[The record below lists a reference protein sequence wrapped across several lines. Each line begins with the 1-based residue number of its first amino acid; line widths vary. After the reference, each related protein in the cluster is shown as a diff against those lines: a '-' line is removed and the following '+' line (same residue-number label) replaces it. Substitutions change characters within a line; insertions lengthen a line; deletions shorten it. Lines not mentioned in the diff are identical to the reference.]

1 MPSPAK
7 TRIIVLHLT
16 KQSDYGVV
24 LHAVDSDAGRRSFLV
39 RGLRRS
45 GATAAFHSLA
55 LLEAVSG
62 ESPKSTLAYLKE
74 WTPAPQLPHLRSDL
88 IKSTVAM
95 FISEVLYRSFTSEM
109 ADPALFDWLCEA
121 IVTLDGAEG
130 SIANFPCWFLVG
142 YAVRM
147 GFMPGESIEPDGL
160 FPPAEAALFQQILHC
175 PLQEALALPLSARG
189 RQSFLRKMLQYL
201 SYHLG
206 TTIDARSLD
215 VLHEVLA

>member
-1 MPSPAK
+1 M
-7 TRIIVLHLT
+7 
-16 KQSDYGVV
+16 
-24 LHAVDSDAGRRSFLV
+24 
-39 RGLRRS
+39 
-45 GATAAFHSLA
+45 AA
-55 LLEAVSG
+55 
-62 ESPKSTLAYLKE
+62 
-74 WTPAPQLPHLRSDL
+74 
-88 IKSTVAM
+88 
-95 FISEVLYRSFTSEM
+95 
-109 ADPALFDWLCEA
+109 PALFDWLCEA

-147 GFMPGESIEPDGL
+147 GFMPGESIEPEGL

-175 PLQEALALPLSARG
+175 PFQEAMALPLSARS

>member
-1 MPSPAK
+1 M
-7 TRIIVLHLT
+7 
-16 KQSDYGVV
+16 

-74 WTPAPQLPHLRSDL
+74 WSPAPQLPHLRSDL
-88 IKSTVAM
+88 VKSSVAM

-175 PLQEALALPLSARG
+175 PLQEAMALPLSAQR